1 MQNGPAVPIASAD
14 RQSPLIVHIV
24 ALHRRPLQVNI
35 DAERRHMLP
44 FSLCNFP
51 SPPTFLSDACLHW
64 RVFRIGVLSSVIVA
78 SLLAVNACGFLLKDE
93 EVTSIPQTIETEQG
107 PRSFAFDG
115 EYVWVTLY
123 GAQTIAKYSVD
134 GQNVANYKAGAY
146 PRALAF
152 DGENMW
158 VGNSSENTVTKL
170 SLDGEILDTVS
181 IGTHDTSPAALV
193 FDGESVWVAASWG
206 NSVTKVNLDG
216 SVVKTVRIPG
226 YHPSPWAITHDGTSV
241 WVASMGSVAVDRLD
255 RAGELTGSFE
265 IAKWPKGRT
274 EAWGGG
280 GTAVA
285 FDGESIWVANFGQ
298 VP

>member
-1 MQNGPAVPIASAD
+1 MSVP
-14 RQSPLIVHIV
+14 IV
-24 ALHRRPLQVNI
+24 ALHRLPLQVNI

-51 SPPTFLSDACLHW
+51 LPPPFLSDARPLW
-64 RVFRIGVLSSVIVA
+64 RILGIGALSSVIVA
-78 SLLAVNACGFLLKDE
+78 SLLAVNACGSLLRNE

-170 SLDGEILDTVS
+170 SLDGEVLDTVS

-226 YHPSPWAITHDGTSV
+226 YHPSPWAITYDGNSV

-265 IAKWPKGRT
+265 IENGPKDGPRLG
-274 EAWGGG
+274 A
-280 GTAVA
+280 AV
-285 FDGESIWVANFGQ
+285 ERR
-298 VP
+298 

>member
-1 MQNGPAVPIASAD
+1 MRYMQNGPAMPIASAD

-158 VGNSSENTVTKL
+158 VGNSSENTITKL
-170 SLDGEILDTVS
+170 
-181 IGTHDTSPAALV
+181 
-193 FDGESVWVAASWG
+193 
-206 NSVTKVNLDG
+206 
-216 SVVKTVRIPG
+216 RIE
-226 YHPSPWAITHDGTSV
+226 
-241 WVASMGSVAVDRLD
+241 R
-255 RAGELTGSFE
+255 
-265 IAKWPKGRT
+265 
-274 EAWGGG
+274 
-280 GTAVA
+280 
-285 FDGESIWVANFGQ
+285 
-298 VP
+298 

>member
-1 MQNGPAVPIASAD
+1 MPIASAD

-64 RVFRIGVLSSVIVA
+64 RVFRIGVLSSVIVT

-123 GAQTIAKYSVD
+123 GAQTIAKYGVD

-158 VGNSSENTVTKL
+158 VGNSSENTITKL
-170 SLDGEILDTVS
+170 GLNGEVLDTVS
-181 IGTHDTSPAALV
+181 IGTPDTSPSALV
-193 FDGESVWVAASWG
+193 FDGESIWVAASWG
-206 NSVTKVNLDG
+206 NSVTKVNLYG

-226 YHPSPWAITHDGTSV
+226 YHPSPWAITHDGASV
-241 WVASMGSVAVDRLD
+241 WVASMGTNMINRMDTD
-255 RAGELTGSFE
+255 GELTGLFKVADLQVELEQAWEEAEPPSHST
-265 IAKWPKGRT
+265 AKISG
-274 EAWGGG
+274 
-280 GTAVA
+280 
-285 FDGESIWVANFGQ
+285 
-298 VP
+298 